1 MHINM
6 DKLLNTATQEV
17 SSDLAVVGQ
26 AVSDLTSITN
36 LNQNATSDQ
45 TGTTIVQ
52 GSHNITLATG
62 DPMKENLS
70 EGLQPTDGSS
80 DDYLSCAYTVG
91 AEEQNMERPVYLGTF
106 KWQTAKDPF
115 SVLATLEVPKCFIAN
130 QRYPLHGQAGYFSY
144 YRAGFY
150 IQLQIA
156 APLGYAGILV
166 LSYLPDSFTPLI
178 PVSGK
183 LDSKGLDD
191 EAILAAP
198 YTIIDVSVESTATL
212 VVPYVN
218 HQNYAKMRLGHEGG
232 WIIAWCLT
240 NLMTPA
246 QQTNEISFSMYGAL
260 MELDLQCPQVWSNAG
275 RRQVKKKK
283 FVTTQDRLVKV
294 LIQNGPGSWN
304 ASNSADLGTA
314 ESLAIANERSFV
326 DFKTTG
332 CAARIQDL
340 TEISRKWTI
349 VVSKDWTTSNSAGQ
363 SILSFKLKDMMAKGN
378 LGPLMD
384 CFQYFR
390 GSFEIKLLLVA
401 ARNVHGRIQLSW
413 YPTATTAYD
422 VNDARNAITVVQDVH
437 GPDVILTLPYTSQT
451 WRHKCLSD
459 YGIVEA
465 HVVNPLTATVAGAAS
480 AKIVC
485 LIRTGENFR
494 FYCPWRPQFR
504 YTSWYNLGVGDAI
517 ENSDE
522 PNVFINFDSKEI
534 DLHTQSHSEID
545 HYFGRA
551 WWYKDHNGADAAT
564 GYELCFPLDSPPCL
578 ARTMAFWTGE
588 LVITIQTDSKPAIA
602 AHSYTKPDFSGE
614 GNVAVLQDLL
624 ALGAV
629 FIPRYSF
636 KNIVVPYYSRDP
648 LRCTLT
654 STALGYLYLQSQGR
668 CHIYLALKSSSF
680 FLLVPGTKRT
690 PIRTTGASLN
700 FWAMPETDSE
710 SEDSWVRDLTEEG
723 IEPNPGPLQLVTKN
737 RGLYKHYGVK
747 CGDQV
752 YHLNSG
758 NILQSMIKGQ
768 ATVCIDSFS
777 DVWTPVGSEVYS
789 MGEKYL
795 KAGTFDEVVFNIETN
810 CESWAKKFV
819 PVGGTTQGERLKKAL
834 GVAAVLCFVFGGICE
849 NQSFGTSILQFLSK
863 VSELV
868 YGGFQSF
875 VVRTVVKTVCKII
888 CYLIMYAHCPNLLT
902 TGVLVLLIS
911 LDCTNSQMDDATKK
925 LVDCIVQG
933 KFAVLARALAK
944 EAGVEADDDGFI
956 DDMPDGTSP
965 FEDQG
970 PKEFNAWSTA
980 AKNVQWWFE
989 TLCKCFNWIKEKI
1002 FPSEICETIDDLEE
1016 HQDEIAMTL
1025 ALVDEHLCNMMTDK
1039 TYAVSREAKEKHVI
1053 LVDMLSGIVADLSR
1067 MPRITPLFSRVQGLL
1082 QRMQQVNFEPQMDWM
1097 ARPEPVGIWISG
1109 TAGAGKSFLANKLVS
1124 DLSRHYGWKCYSNPT
1139 GSNHMDGYTDQEIH
1153 LFDDFGQNK
1162 EEEDYS
1168 LICQLISTCPFI
1180 VPKADVTAKGTTY
1193 RARVVVVTTNRFG
1206 FESHKLYDK
1215 DALTRRFPIVL
1226 KIKPREIVAKN
1237 GMLDVNLALKRG
1249 HLESGNCWHQD
1260 RRASSGQ
1267 YGEDWCELNYPL
1279 LLQDLISQIDA
1290 RQRILDMI
1298 QKGTSDQGGG
1308 DFFGNLKAR
1317 LSNKSDKLVEDA
1329 SSRIKS
1335 FERKVE
1341 NKIKKKLFI
1350 NLAEPTS
1357 VFDCEKIARTARVA
1371 LNPPKSKLAA
1381 CKMLVGEMIKS
1392 LKGFLDKHRVWIM
1405 AIGALGSIITI
1416 ASFIIPWGRSRNESI
1431 YDGSAPV
1438 RLTRDF
1444 AAYAQKH
1451 VASRLTGHS
1460 NQGRMNFDPI
1470 TKRMVTV
1477 KCQGVPATGLMLA
1490 SKDVITYGHDSFTHV
1505 WVDGEDRPVSAV
1517 FDVTYGGKPMDLQIL
1532 TVDTRQQF
1540 KSTSHLIHSE
1550 DYRGNGFLLWK
1561 TYDTFMVQ
1569 PVFNIVPHY
1578 GFKTSQGT
1586 LSTYCYIYDCPTTV
1600 GTCGGVLVAPVAGNL
1615 KILGIHTAGNGV
1627 SGVANRVFAFANQG
1641 KVVSVEKKDKPIYF
1655 QPRVSAYRPS
1665 PVYEESE
1672 VGPAVLSRNDKRLEV
1687 ELEDVTKLAA
1697 SKYVGNQFDPPPAC
1711 FDMAVSKVISDLRKV
1726 VRPSGSI
1733 SYEIA
1738 SSSEMLPIDWQ
1749 TSPGLKYQG
1758 FKKADLVMSEAF
1770 QRDVEAQLVVPGTY
1784 FTTYLKDELRP
1795 VSKIKI
1801 GKTRAIEACNFDYVV
1816 AYRMVMGSLYHQIYL
1831 DVEAICGIAVGLC
1844 PYKHWGGMVARL
1856 YPHVICCD
1864 FSGFDGSLPPELM
1877 RAAVEVLAAFHE
1889 DPSLVRRIHEPVIN
1903 STNLVSNE
1911 VWQVEGGMC
1920 SGAPCT
1926 SVLNSTCNLIAAYTV
1941 ALSLG
1946 ADITRMHIIT
1956 YGDDIVISSAERYD
1970 VEKMAD
1976 YYKVFFGMTA
1986 TSANKTDEIQ
1996 WDDIENMQFL
2006 KRKSGWFPG
2015 FSYPVGVLDL
2025 VSMLDKIQWT
2035 KGNFE
2040 QQLESFCLEL
2050 VLHGEDVYGAVVKDF
2065 RRREPRLKIPPYQEM
2080 FLKMKAILM
2089 DDILPLKLVYPKTT
2103 ACKGK
2108 PIIKED
2114 RLVCVNHENA
2124 IECITRSDTHVW
2136 GPVGQVELSDEP
2148 IDQMS
2153 SLYQGFQNQGVNAI
2167 VYGLSGDVLSSI
2179 QKALIYCMDYHG
2191 KHFVYDHYMQGCYDQ
2206 FVQEWKS
2213 PYDLSQFFVWLMY
2226 RALEFIRFYKLTSA
2240 EIWSE
2245 PLDPLPYKS
2254 GSKEEWI
2261 AWLAHM
2267 RETYSCWVR
2276 ISWFRSPLSEQLL
2289 AEARNWMPSC
2299 EWDDDHLCTHLDEE
2313 MNDHLENQGVGSR
2326 VENWF

>member
-1 MHINM
+1 MAQV
-6 DKLLNTATQEV
+6 LNPLAEEFK
-17 SSDLAVVGQ
+17 SAAAVVGQ
-26 AVSDLTSITN
+26 TVSDLTTVVN
-36 LNQNATSDQ
+36 LQQDATSDQ
-45 TGTTIVQ
+45 KGTTIVQ
-52 GSHNITLATG
+52 GGHNVTLATG
-62 DPMKENLS
+62 DPMKENIPES
-70 EGLQPTDGSS
+70 LQPTAGSS
-80 DDYLSCAYTVG
+80 DDFLSCAYEIG
-91 AEEQNMERPVYLGTF
+91 LEEQNLERPVYLGTYE
-106 KWQTAKDPF
+106 WQTAKDPF
-115 SVLATLEVPKCFIAN
+115 SVLAVLEVPKCFFQNAN
-130 QRYPLHGQAGYFSY
+130 YPLHGQAGYFTY

-156 APLGYAGILV
+156 APLGYAGFLV
-166 LSYLPDSFTPLI
+166 VSYLPDSFKELVDGLTGL
-178 PVSGK
+178 K
-183 LDSKGLDD
+183 LDNKGLED

-198 YTIIDVSVESTATL
+198 YTIIDVSAESTATL

-218 HQNYAKMRLGHEGG
+218 HKNYAKMNLSHEGG
-232 WIIAWCLT
+232 YIIVWAMT

-246 QQTNEISFSMYGAL
+246 GQANMVPFSLYGSM
-260 MELDLQCPQVWSNAG
+260 MELDLQCPQIWSNSG
-275 RRQVKKKK
+275 RRRLKKRA
-283 FVTTQDRLVKV
+283 VTTKADKLDKI
-294 LIQNGPGSWN
+294 LIQAGPGSWN
-304 ASNSADLGTA
+304 ASNSADLQSS
-314 ESLAIANERSFV
+314 ESVALVNEKSFV
-326 DFKTTG
+326 DFKTSG
-332 CAARIQDL
+332 CAAAVGDL
-340 TEISRKWTI
+340 VEILRRWTI
-349 VVSKDWTTSNSAGQ
+349 VASFDWTSGQ
-363 SILSFKLKDMMAKGN
+363 SGGTSIFFIRMKDVMTKGN
-378 LGPLMD
+378 LGAVLD

-390 GSFEIKLLLVA
+390 GGFEVKILIA
-401 ARNVHGRIQLSW
+401 AAKNVHGRAQLSW
-413 YPTATTAYD
+413 YPTKDGGYSVD
-422 VNDARNAITVVQDVH
+422 QARNAISLVQDVR
-437 GPDVILTLPYTSQT
+437 GPDLVLTLPFTSQT

-459 YGIVEA
+459 YGTLQC
-465 HVVNPLTATVAGAAS
+465 HVINPLTATVAGS
-480 AKIVC
+480 PNAKIV
-485 LIRTGENFR
+485 LLVRVAPDFR
-494 FYCPWRPQFR
+494 LYSPWRPGFR
-504 YTSWYNLGVGDAI
+504 YQKYYNLGVGDAI

-522 PNVFINFDSKEI
+522 PNVFINFKSDQI
-534 DLHTQSHSEID
+534 DLHTRSHSEID
-545 HYFGRA
+545 AYFGRS
-551 WWYKDHNGADAAT
+551 WWFKDHTGADAAV
-564 GYELCFPLDSPPCL
+564 GYELCFPLDSPPSL
-578 ARTMAFWTGE
+578 ARLFAFWTGE
-588 LVITIQTDSKPAIA
+588 IIITIQTDNKPAIV
-602 AHSYTKPDFSGE
+602 AHCYQVPDFKGAH
-614 GNVAVLQDLL
+614 NTAVLQDLL
-624 ALGAV
+624 GLGAV
-629 FIPRYSF
+629 FVPRYSF
-636 KNIVVPYYSRDP
+636 KSLTIPFYSLDP

-654 STALGYLYLQSQGR
+654 KNALGNLYLQSQGK

-680 FLLVPGTKRT
+680 FLPVPGTKRT
-690 PIRTTGASLN
+690 QITPDGAAYLSPVL
-700 FWAMPETDSE
+700 EDDVSDVE
-710 SEDSWVRDLTEEG
+710 SEDSWIRDLTEEG

-737 RGLYKHYGVK
+737 RGIYKHYGVK

-768 ATVCIDSFS
+768 AKVCIDKF
-777 DVWTPVGSEVYS
+777 DDAWTPVGTEVYS
-789 MGEKYL
+789 LGEKYL
-795 KAGTFDEVVFNIETN
+795 EAGTFDDVSFNIETN

-902 TGVLVLLIS
+902 TGVLVLLIA

-933 KFAVLARALAK
+933 KFAVLAKALAK
-944 EAGVEADDDGFI
+944 EAGVETEDDGFI

-1016 HQDEIAMTL
+1016 HQEEIAMTL

-1039 TYAVSREAKEKHVI
+1039 TYAVSRDAKEKHVL

-1067 MPRITPLFSRVQGLL
+1067 MPRITPLFARVQGLL

-1109 TAGAGKSFLANKLVS
+1109 TAGAGKSFLANKIVS

-1267 YGEDWCELNYPL
+1267 YGEDWCELNYAI

-1290 RQRILDMI
+1290 RQKILDMI
-1298 QKGTSDQGGG
+1298 QKGTSNQGGG
-1308 DFFGNLKAR
+1308 DFLNGLRTRFV
-1317 LSNKSDKLVEDA
+1317 NKTDKLVEDA
-1329 SSRIKS
+1329 SSKVRS
-1335 FERKVE
+1335 FEKKVE
-1341 NKIKKKLFI
+1341 NKIKKKLFV

-1357 VFDCEKIARTARVA
+1357 VFDCEKLARTARVA
-1371 LNPPKSKLAA
+1371 MNPPKSKLAA

-1416 ASFIIPWGRSRNESI
+1416 ASFIIPWGRTRNESI

-1444 AAYAQKH
+1444 AAYAQRH
-1451 VASRLTGHS
+1451 VASRLQGHS

-1490 SKDVITYGHDSFTHV
+1490 SKDVITYGHDTFTHV
-1505 WVDGEDRPVSAV
+1505 WVDGEDRPISAV

-1540 KSTSHLIHSE
+1540 KSTAQLIHSE

-1711 FDMAVSKVISDLRKV
+1711 FDMAISKVISDLRKV

-1758 FKKADLVMSEAF
+1758 FRKSDLVVSAAF
-1770 QRDVEAQLVVPGTY
+1770 QKDVEAQLVVPGTY

-1889 DPSLVRRIHEPVIN
+1889 DPDLVRRIHEPVIN

-1986 TSANKTDEIQ
+1986 TSANKTEEIQ
-1996 WDDIENMQFL
+1996 WEDIENMQFL

-2035 KGNFE
+2035 KGNFD

-2050 VLHGEDVYGAVVKDF
+2050 VLHGEDVYEAVIKDF
-2065 RRREPRLKIPPYQEM
+2065 RRREPRLNIPPYQEM

-2089 DDILPLKLVYPKTT
+2089 DDVLPLKLVYPKTT

-2108 PIIKED
+2108 PIIKENK
-2114 RLVCVNHENA
+2114 LVCPNHEEA
-2124 IECITRSDTHVW
+2124 EECVFKNDTHVW
-2136 GPVGQVELSDEP
+2136 GPLGQVELSGEP
-2148 IDQMS
+2148 INQMN
-2153 SLYQGFQNQGVNAI
+2153 SLYQGYQDQGVNSI
-2167 VYGLSGDVLSSI
+2167 IYGLSGDLLTSV
-2179 QKALIYCMDYHG
+2179 QKALIYCMDYNNKG
-2191 KHFVYDHYMQGCYDQ
+2191 FVMDDYIWSCCEL
-2206 FVQEWKS
+2206 FKQEWS
-2213 PYDLSQFFVWLMY
+2213 CPYQLDQFFVWLV
-2226 RALEFIRFYKLTSA
+2226 RRSLDFIRFYKITSA
-2240 EIWSE
+2240 EVWSE
-2245 PLDPLPYKS
+2245 PLDPKPFKAATQV
-2254 GSKEEWI
+2254 EWI
-2261 AWLAHM
+2261 EWITHM

-2276 ISWFRSPLSEQLL
+2276 ISWFVSPLSDQLL
-2289 AEARNWMPSC
+2289 SHARYWMPKC
-2299 EWDDDHLCTHLDEE
+2299 ELDDEHLGEFLNEMMDDHLKDLG
-2313 MNDHLENQGVGSR
+2313 LESR
-2326 VENWF
+2326 VEHWF